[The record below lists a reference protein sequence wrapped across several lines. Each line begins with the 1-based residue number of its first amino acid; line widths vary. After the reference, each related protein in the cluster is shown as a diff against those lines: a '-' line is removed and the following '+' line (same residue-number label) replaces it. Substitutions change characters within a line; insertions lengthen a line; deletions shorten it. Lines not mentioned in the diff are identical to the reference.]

1 MSQGGEQSR
10 DVEHD
15 AGERRPSRFLISDYA
30 KMDEFT
36 RLVKYTSTYRERD
49 ARDADE
55 GEIRFQ
61 RVWYAPWRQKK
72 FRWKYIG
79 STRAFP
85 QEWLV
90 TDIRKGLS
98 ESDVSERRKTA
109 GFNELAVEKENL
121 FAKFLSYFQGPI
133 LYGSGFLPC
142 VPCFELRLMYC
153 SDGDC
158 WSARCG
164 IGGLD

>member
-1 MSQGGEQSR
+1 MSQSEVNNDHSR
-10 DVEHD
+10 DVERD
-15 AGERRPSRFLISDYA
+15 AVNTRRPSRLSVSDYA

-49 ARDADE
+49 ASDADE
-55 GEIRFQ
+55 GEVRVH
-61 RVWYAPWRQKK
+61 RVWYAPWRQRK

-79 STRAFP
+79 STRDFP

-90 TDIRKGLS
+90 TDIHEGLS
-98 ESDVSERRKTA
+98 EDEVSERRKVA

-133 LYGSGFLPC
+133 LYGSESLLC
-142 VPCFELRLMYC
+142 LT
-153 SDGDC
+153 S
-158 WSARCG
+158 S
-164 IGGLD
+164 